1 MRGEFSEPERDNSEP
16 ERDNDGD
23 PDRTDATD
31 ETREDDE
38 LPSGLAE
45 AGRDQVLHVGDE
57 EEPVEAV
64 LDVLGTLEPGE
75 TLDVVSPMALVPL
88 YDRLDELGWQYEA
101 VRTGADDWLIRI
113 SVEETDGDSGEL
125 LRRPRRERLPPD
137 DADRFRRKTDS
148 SER

>member
-1 MRGEFSEPERDNSEP
+1 MRGEFSEPERADDE
-16 ERDNDGD
+16 D
-23 PDRTDATD
+23 PDRTDSTD
-31 ETREDDE
+31 ETPEDSE
-38 LPSGLAE
+38 LPPELVE
-45 AGRDQVLHVGDE
+45 AGHDQVLYVGDE
-57 EEPVEAV
+57 DEPVETV

-113 SVEETDGDSGEL
+113 TVEPTDGDSGEL

-137 DADRFRRKTDS
+137 DAERFRRKTAS